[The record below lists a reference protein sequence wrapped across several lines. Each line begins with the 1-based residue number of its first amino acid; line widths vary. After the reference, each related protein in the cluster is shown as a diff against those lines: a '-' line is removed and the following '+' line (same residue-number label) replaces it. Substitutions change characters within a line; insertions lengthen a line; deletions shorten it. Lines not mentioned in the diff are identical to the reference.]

1 MHSGQTSGA
10 KEISRFLYGHEVE
23 LGLWRLWNQ
32 AVAVTVEQW
41 NSGTVGKRLGDDLLV
56 RR

>member
-1 MHSGQTSGA
+1 MHSGQTSVA

-41 NSGTVGKRLGDDLLV
+41 NSGEKTWR
-56 RR
+56 